1 MLNIDTLERNK
12 SVFNPNKDLQNN
24 GIGIWD
30 LTSSSMDF
38 TNINLKLERYYTL
51 REEYQMRPD
60 LLALQA
66 YGNLAYTGSLMKVNF
81 ISNPFA
87 MQEGILIVVPVVDQ
101 IEATFNLKQATILKG
116 NTSDNPNQNFR
127 DAQEQKKFRISN
139 SRQQFLEKRNAPKN
153 PPAQILPSNIAQA
166 EERQTV
172 RTNVVIGLAPD
183 VSNSLPNPAGNPN

>member
-1 MLNIDTLERNK
+1 MLNIDTLQRNK

-30 LTSSSMDF
+30 LTASSMDF
-38 TNINLKLERYYTL
+38 TNINLKLERYFTL
-51 REEYQMRPD
+51 REDYQMRPD

-66 YGNLAYTGSLMKVNF
+66 YGSLSYTGSLMKVNF

-87 MQEGILIVVPVVDQ
+87 MQEGDLIVVPVVDQ
-101 IEATFNLKQATILKG
+101 IEATFNLKQSTILKG
-116 NTSDNPNQNFR
+116 NTSNNPNQRFR
-127 DAQEQKKFRISN
+127 DAQEQKKFKISN
-139 SRQQFLEKRNAPKN
+139 SRQQFLEKRNGPKN

-172 RTNVVIGLAPD
+172 RTNVVVGLGPD
-183 VSNSLPNPAGNPN
+183 VSNSLPNPAGNLN